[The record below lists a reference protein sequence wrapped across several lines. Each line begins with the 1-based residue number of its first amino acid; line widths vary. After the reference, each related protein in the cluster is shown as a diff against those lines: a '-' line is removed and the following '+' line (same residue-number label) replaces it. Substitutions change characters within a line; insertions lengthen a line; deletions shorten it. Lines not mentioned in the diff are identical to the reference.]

1 MLNLKLRTTNRNA
14 NIISKSV
21 AIFGVSMVFLMFLLE
36 AYLHSYFNGH
46 IDKNLFTVSQSLAFG
61 YKPGMGVMLTF
72 GIGILIF
79 LNLYRGLNYLPIR
92 IFLLFV
98 CYALIFTIF
107 WVTTYYN
114 RTDHYSIAITIFI
127 FAIVYIFL
135 NSMAIFN
142 HGGYNT
148 FGLILIYLL
157 PILSILGFIGL
168 SIGLIPSVFKK
179 VPQIFPSFENFILVL
194 IGASNLLLGFV

>member
-1 MLNLKLRTTNRNA
+1 MIKLRITNRNA
-14 NIISKSV
+14 NIISKSI
-21 AIFGVSMVFLMFLLE
+21 AIFGVLLVFLMFLSE
-36 AYLHSYFNGH
+36 AYIHSYLNGH

-61 YKPGMGVMLTF
+61 YKPGMGIMLTL
-72 GIGILIF
+72 GMGILIF
-79 LNLYRGLNYLPIR
+79 LNLYRGLNYLPVR

-107 WVTTYYN
+107 WVTTYYS
-114 RTDHYSIAITIFI
+114 RKDHYSIATTIFI
-127 FAIVYIFL
+127 CAVVYIFL

-148 FGLILIYLL
+148 LGLVLIYLL
-157 PILSILGFIGL
+157 PILSIVGFIGL
-168 SIGLIPSVFKK
+168 SIGLIPVVFTK

-194 IGASNLLLGFV
+194 VGASNLLLGFA